1 MSRGGRRIEELP
13 AGELVSLYCDEAL
26 STAAIAQRLGWSQ
39 SAIRSRLVQLGIT
52 RRTPW
57 ARNAVTCDLE
67 EVVRLYVDDGLSLE
81 AVAARVGCSL
91 TTIHRR
97 LTAAGVARREGGSG
111 ALYTRAA
118 FSGNLCDKAYLIGLR
133 IGDLHVAME
142 GSRTIVVKCTSTRD
156 EQVQL
161 FRELFEPY
169 GHVYTDEAGLAGR
182 KRQSIGMEVR
192 LNMTFDFLLPKQ
204 DAAPEWILHSDEP
217 FFAFLAGYIDAEGYV
232 RTYLPP
238 GYLTPQVRV
247 EIRSYD
253 LVLLGQL
260 ADGLNARGIACP
272 PARLRV
278 LAGYTNKYGVRSNRD
293 LWGLGIHRLDS
304 LDRLFAKI
312 DPYLRHAR
320 RRRDMMTAIT
330 AICTSR

>member
-57 ARNAVTCDLE
+57 ARNVVTCDLE
-67 EVVRLYVDDGLSLE
+67 EVVRLYVVEGLSLE
-81 AVAARVGCSL
+81 AVAACVGCSL

-97 LTAAGVARREGGSG
+97 LSAAGVPRREGGSG
-111 ALYTRAA
+111 ALYARAA

-182 KRQSIGMEVR
+182 KRQSIGMQVR
-192 LNMTFDFLLPKQ
+192 LDTTFDFLIPKQ
-204 DAAPEWILHSDEP
+204 DAVPDWILHSDEP
-217 FFAFLAGYIDAEGYV
+217 FFAFLAGYIDAEGYFH
-232 RTYLPP
+232 TYFQRHYPRPLAC
-238 GYLTPQVRV
+238 L

-253 LVLLGQL
+253 ATLLSQL
-260 ADGLNARGIACP
+260 GDGLNSRGVKCA

-278 LAGYTNKYGVRSNRD
+278 RAGYTNGYGVRSNRD
-293 LWGLGIHRLDS
+293 LWGLGVHARHS
-304 LDRLFAKI
+304 LRVLITRI
-312 DPYLRHAR
+312 DPYVRHAR
-320 RRRDMMTAIT
+320 RRRDMMRVQSTL
-330 AICTSR
+330 